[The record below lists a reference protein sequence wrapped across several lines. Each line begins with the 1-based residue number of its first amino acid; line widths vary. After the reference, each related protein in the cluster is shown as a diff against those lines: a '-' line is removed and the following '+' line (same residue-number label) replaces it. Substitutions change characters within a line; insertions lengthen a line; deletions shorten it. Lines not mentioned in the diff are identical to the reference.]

1 MRERIFGQLLR
12 DPGAS
17 SRATLNATVRG
28 DFATSVQGAGKIT
41 LSNFQIGPDS
51 ANRLPLVG
59 EAPLKVSLTR
69 PLARPAFDLAID
81 GGSLQLGEGS
91 WKGNAE
97 VRYDGNRFQGGT
109 SGAISGV
116 RIEELLNAFTTSK
129 DKAFGRA
136 EIPSYRLSFAGRDA
150 EEIKNSLNGNGKVA
164 LEEGRIA
171 MFDMVNT
178 IQGNLNK
185 ALGGS
190 QPAAGDTDF
199 ARFASSVEIGGQMM
213 RLPDLVL
220 ESSQTQITGQ
230 GYITFAKEL
239 NFDLVS
245 TIHGPLAATISNRTD
260 ASGQP
265 VAGVP
270 VRVRGTVDQPMV
282 TPDLGKMAI
291 ETIKE
296 RAGGILEQLFR
307 KKEQTPQ

>member
-1 MRERIFGQLLR
+1 MG
-12 DPGAS
+12 
-17 SRATLNATVRG
+17 
-28 DFATSVQGAGKIT
+28 
-41 LSNFQIGPDS
+41 
-51 ANRLPLVG
+51 LP
-59 EAPLKVSLTR
+59 EA
-69 PLARPAFDLAID
+69 
-81 GGSLQLGEGS
+81 GGSLQLGQGS
-91 WKGNAE
+91 WKGGAE

-116 RIEELLNAFTTSK
+116 RIEELLNAFTASK

-136 EIPSYRLSFAGRDA
+136 EIPAYRLSFSGRDGD
-150 EEIKNSLNGNGKVA
+150 EIRNSLSGSGKVT

-213 RLPDLVL
+213 RLPDLAL

-245 TIHGPLAATISNRTD
+245 TIHGPLAATISSRKD

-270 VRVRGTVDQPMV
+270 VRVRGTIDQPQV
-282 TPDLGKMAI
+282 TPDVGKMAV

-296 RAGGILEQLFR
+296 QATGILDQLFR